1 MLWLQKVHL
10 PLSEVGQPYPGI
22 LQSGLLDLKINV
34 QACVSAA
41 KRKLLSCFLQVA
53 APSLQQPDLIVQALQ
68 SSMQTSIV

>member
-41 KRKLLSCFLQVA
+41 KRGQLKIVELLLKYNADVNA
-53 APSLQQPDLIVQALQ
+53 YGTVQ
-68 SSMQTSIV
+68 SKDI